1 MCENFRHEA
10 TTIYSPNSFL
20 TITVTKV
27 IGSVVTVLA
36 LQYGDLWK
44 LSHAKSVVGAIAFAG
59 TVIGQLVFGY
69 LSDHWSRTNSL
80 LLSTII
86 LIVFTALAAGSYF
99 KGDTIGMFNILT
111 AWRFFVSCILW

>member
-1 MCENFRHEA
+1 MCEFPTRGHHYILTEL
-10 TTIYSPNSFL
+10 IL
-20 TITVTKV
+20 TITATKV

-44 LSHAKSVVGAIAFAG
+44 HSHAKSVVGAIAFAG

-86 LIVFTALAAGSYF
+86 LITFTALAAGSYF